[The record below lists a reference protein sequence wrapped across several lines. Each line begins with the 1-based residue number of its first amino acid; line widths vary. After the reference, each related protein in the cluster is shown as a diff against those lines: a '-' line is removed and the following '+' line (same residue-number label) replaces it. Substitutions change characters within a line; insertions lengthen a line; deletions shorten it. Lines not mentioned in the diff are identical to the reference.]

1 MRTNESLISV
11 TRYFALI
18 VGAAFA
24 LAGIAGFL
32 PFFTPHA
39 SVEAPQLIVNTSYGF
54 LLGLFP
60 VNIVHNLFHFAWGVT
75 GLLASRTYPSALKF
89 SRYFGVTLAILA
101 IMGLLPPL
109 RTGFGLMPLYGH
121 DIWLHGLEAVIGI
134 YLGFFAAQKHQ
145 VQAEKAA

>member
-1 MRTNESLISV
+1 MRAKDSLIGF
-11 TRYFALI
+11 THYFVLI
-18 VGAAFA
+18 VGAAFT

-39 SVEAPQLIVNTSYGF
+39 SADAPHLLVETGYGL

-60 VNIVHNLFHFAWGVT
+60 VNIIHNLFHFAWGVT
-75 GLLASRTYPSALKF
+75 GLLASRTYASALKF
-89 SRYFGVTLAILA
+89 SRYFGVTLAVLTA
-101 IMGLLPPL
+101 MGMLSPF
-109 RTGFGLMPLYGH
+109 RTGFGIIPLYGH

-134 YLGFFAAQKHQ
+134 YLGFFAVQKNQ